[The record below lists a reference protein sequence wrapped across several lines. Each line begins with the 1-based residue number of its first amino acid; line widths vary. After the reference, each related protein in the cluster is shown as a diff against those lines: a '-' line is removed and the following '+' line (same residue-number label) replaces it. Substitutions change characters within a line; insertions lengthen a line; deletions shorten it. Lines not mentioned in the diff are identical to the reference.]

1 MESTGFPLCVHL
13 SDAARDLAVEQGAD
27 EKLLVRL
34 PPILVKGKGQM
45 VTYLLKAGDWEAAVE
60 ERLRGGGSDAS
71 KSRRRSSPGACQ
83 G

>member
-1 MESTGFPLCVHL
+1 MESTSLPLCVHL

-34 PPILVKGKGQM
+34 PPVIVKGKGQM
-45 VTYLLKAGDWEAAVE
+45 VTYMLKAGDWEAAVE
-60 ERLRGGGSDAS
+60 ERVRSGGSEAS
-71 KSRRRSSPGACQ
+71 RSRRRSSPGGCR